1 VCCSDGVDCEHQED
15 QAGQTIR
22 AGGHSRI
29 LLEFPLDP
37 LQKAPGRTRERVDA
51 IGWCPVV
58 YYLTERGRHRAIRA
72 YEEGYRRQ
80 PEGAEV
86 EALAQAT
93 AEALDWED
101 WE

>member
-1 VCCSDGVDCEHQED
+1 MGMKKVAISLPDD
-15 QAGQTIR
+15 QAEAIEQIR
-22 AGGHSRI
+22 RKERIPRSRVI
-29 LLEFPLDP
+29 
-37 LQKAPGRTRERVDA
+37 QRA
-51 IGWCPVV
+51 IAL
-58 YYLTERGRHRAIRA
+58 YLTERGRYRAIRA

-101 WE
+101 WA